1 MKSMSVPF
9 PMGLD
14 EPGHRRLALPRPRM
28 TGELGYPGSM
38 DYSQLHQ
45 AVDQLSPDQA
55 KALLVVVTSMLGR
68 RAEAESA
75 DVPGAVS
82 EPARHRLSFTAAGNG
97 PADLAEHTDD
107 YLRAGAFGSSGT

>member
-1 MKSMSVPF
+1 
-9 PMGLD
+9 
-14 EPGHRRLALPRPRM
+14 
-28 TGELGYPGSM
+28 M

-82 EPARHRLSFTAAGNG
+82 EPARHRLSFTAAGHG
-97 PADLAEHTDD
+97 PADLAEHADD
-107 YLRAGAFGSSGT
+107 YLRASAFGYPGT